1 MTESGKIL
9 AIDTSSALC
18 TVALLLEGRVR
29 VRQTQTAKQ
38 AALSLLPMVEE
49 LLSEAALPLS
59 ALDGIAIASGP
70 GSFTGLR
77 IGIGA
82 VQGLSMAAQ
91 IPVIALSNLAVACF
105 GAIKRSTCNAAIA
118 CFYARDG
125 EVYFGA
131 YAANT
136 ELGVVLIGTEQVA
149 PITKLDFDQSL
160 GATLKHWTGVGDAW
174 SESVTL
180 EKRLG
185 LNVIKGTLGNE
196 LHIEDLCGL
205 ANLRWR
211 AGDVLDPQHV
221 QPNYIKE
228 QLDY

>member
-1 MTESGKIL
+1 MTESAKIL

-18 TVALLLEGRVR
+18 TVALLLEGRVLI
-29 VRQTQTAKQ
+29 RQTQTAKQ
-38 AALSLLPMVEE
+38 AALSLLPMVQE
-49 LLSEAALPLS
+49 LLSESTLPLS

-91 IPVIALSNLAVACF
+91 IPVISLSNLAVACYS
-105 GAIKRSTCNAAIA
+105 AIKRSTCNGAIA
-118 CFYARDG
+118 CFHARDE

-131 YAANT
+131 YTANT
-136 ELGVVLIGTEQVA
+136 ELGVVLVGAEQVA
-149 PITKLDFDQSL
+149 PIAKLDFDL
-160 GATLKHWTGVGDAW
+160 RLAAEFKHWTGVGDAW
-174 SESVTL
+174 SKSVTL

-185 LNVIKGTLGNE
+185 LKVIGSTLENE
-196 LHIEDLCGL
+196 LRIEDLCAL
-205 ANLRWR
+205 ADLRWR
-211 AGDVLDPQHV
+211 AGDVLDPQYV

>member
-1 MTESGKIL
+1 MTESCKIL

-18 TVALLLEGRVR
+18 TVALLLEGRVLI
-29 VRQTQTAKQ
+29 RQTQTAKQ
-38 AALSLLPMVEE
+38 AALSLLPMVDE
-49 LLSEAALPLS
+49 LLSESALALS

-91 IPVIALSNLAVACF
+91 IPVISLSNLAVACYS
-105 GAIKRSTCNAAIA
+105 AIKRSTCNAAIA
-118 CFYARDG
+118 CFHARDE

-136 ELGVVLIGTEQVA
+136 ELGVVLVGAEQVA
-149 PITKLDFDQSL
+149 RITKLNFDQRL
-160 GATLKHWTGVGDAW
+160 AATFKCWTGVGDAW

-185 LNVIKGTLGNE
+185 LNVIESTLENE
-196 LHIEDLCGL
+196 LQIEDLCAL
-205 ANLRWR
+205 ADLRWR